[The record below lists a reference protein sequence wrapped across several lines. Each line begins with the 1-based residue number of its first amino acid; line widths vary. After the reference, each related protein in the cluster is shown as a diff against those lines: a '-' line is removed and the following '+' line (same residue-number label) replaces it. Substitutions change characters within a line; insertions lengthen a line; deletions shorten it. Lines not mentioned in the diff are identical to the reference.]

1 MCDVSGGGEPSQFA
15 VFLRF
20 FSASDISAGSPGL
33 SVMFYHRY
41 L

>member
-15 VFLRF
+15 EI